1 MKRKHKIDKS
11 LYVNREIS
19 WLDFNER
26 VLQEA
31 ADPKKPLLERVKFL
45 GIFSNNQDE
54 FFRVRVATLKRV
66 IKYKALSKRAF
77 DRLDDPKKIL
87 DEISQRILEQQIRL
101 HDIFEGI
108 KKELRKENVY
118 LINEKELRY
127 KIHKEHVVKYFR
139 QKLRPYIFPIMM
151 KNYNVDCDLRDKSI
165 YLAIEMKNEEEA
177 EQVDYSL
184 IEIPTESLSRFLVLP
199 EYEGKKYV
207 IFIDDVIRYN
217 LHEIYASLHYNYFRA
232 YTMKFTRDAELDI
245 DNDISKSFLEQM
257 ADSLKQRKSG
267 NPVRYVVD
275 REIPEDMFRYVSKK
289 IGITAHDTVVMGGRY
304 HNFKDLMDFPSF
316 RKSHLEFD
324 PMPPIVHE
332 RLNNCESI
340 FDELEKKDVML
351 NFPYQSFQYVI
362 DFLREASIDPKVR
375 SIKMTIYRI
384 GGASNIM
391 NALIGAARNGKKVT
405 VFMELQARFDEQNNI
420 KWSTKL
426 QDEGVRVIQSIP
438 GLKVHAKLILIR
450 RKEGR
455 RDVYYTNIGTG
466 NYNENTAAVYGD
478 TSIMTADQRIGREV
492 YKVFEMFEASYR
504 NFIFSHLV
512 VSPMG
517 MRNFINRTLN
527 NLIVAAREG
536 KKAHAII
543 KLNNIVDTQV
553 IEKLYQ
559 AAKEDVKI
567 DIIARGMCVLQPIND
582 NIRIVSI
589 VGRFLEH
596 SRILYF
602 NIAGKESVYITSAD
616 WMIRN
621 LDHRI
626 EVVSPVYDKDAA
638 DLLKKMLETQLKDN
652 VKARYVNGDK
662 NNMFY
667 TKGKTKISSQVEFYK
682 FLGEAKLKV

>member
-1 MKRKHKIDKS
+1 MKRKIRDDKT
-11 LYVNREIS
+11 LYVNRELS

-31 ADPKKPLLERVKFL
+31 ADPEKPLLERVRFL

-66 IKYKALSKRAF
+66 IKYKKLSKKAF
-77 DRLDDPKKIL
+77 GRPEDPKKIL
-87 DEISQRILEQQIRL
+87 EEISKRIVAQQARLNGIFQGIRIEL
-101 HDIFEGI
+101 KKEGI
-108 KKELRKENVY
+108 N
-118 LINEKELRY
+118 LINEKELRFRT
-127 KIHKEHVVKYFR
+127 HKDYVVEYFR
-139 QKLRPYIFPIMM
+139 QKLRPHIFPIMM

-165 YLAIEMKNEEEA
+165 YLAIEMKVEEVS
-177 EQVDYSL
+177 EQIDYSL
-184 IEIPTESLSRFLVLP
+184 IEIPAESLSRFLVLP
-199 EYEGKKYV
+199 EYNGKQYV
-207 IFIDDVIRYN
+207 MFIDDVIRYN
-217 LHEIYASLHYNYFRA
+217 LHEIYASLHYSHFRA
-232 YTMKFTRDAELDI
+232 FTIKFTRDAELDL

-275 REIPEDMFRYVSKK
+275 KEIPEEMFRYVSRK

-304 HNFKDLMDFPSF
+304 HNFKDLMSFPTF
-316 RKSHLEFD
+316 GKDNLEFS
-324 PMPPIVHE
+324 PMPAISHE
-332 RLNNCESI
+332 RLDKCESI
-340 FDELEKKDVML
+340 FDELKKKDVML

-362 DFLREASIDPKVR
+362 DFLREASIDPQVR

-384 GGASNIM
+384 GSDSNIM

-420 KWSTKL
+420 RWSTKL

-438 GLKVHAKLILIR
+438 GLKVHAKLILVR
-450 RKEGR
+450 RKESR
-455 RDVYYTNIGTG
+455 RDLYYTNVGTG
-466 NYNENTAAVYGD
+466 NFHESTAKVYGD

-543 KLNNIVDTQV
+543 KLNNIVDDEVT
-553 IEKLYQ
+553 ERLYQ
-559 AAKEDVKI
+559 AAEKGVKL
-567 DIIARGMCVLQPIND
+567 DILIRGMCVLQPIND
-582 NIRIVSI
+582 NIKIRSI
-589 VGRFLEH
+589 VGRYLEH
-596 SRILYF
+596 ARVLYF
-602 NIAGKESVYITSAD
+602 NIDGTESIYITSAD
-616 WMIRN
+616 WMTRN

-626 EVVSPVYDKDAA
+626 EVMSPVYDEDAKA
-638 DLLKKMLETQLKDN
+638 LLKEMLLIQLKDN
-652 VKARYVNGDK
+652 VKSRYVNGEK
-662 NNMFY
+662 NNKFY
-667 TKGKTKISSQVEFYK
+667 TKGKRKVSSQIEFYK
-682 FLGEAKLKV
+682 YLQENKLHI

>member
-1 MKRKHKIDKS
+1 MKRKPKIDKS

-66 IKYKALSKRAF
+66 IKYKTLSKRAF
-77 DRLDDPKKIL
+77 DRPEDPKKIL
-87 DEISQRILEQQIRL
+87 DEISKRIIEQQARL

-108 KKELRKENVY
+108 KKELRKENIY

-139 QKLRPYIFPIMM
+139 QKLRPNIFPIMM

-165 YLAIEMKNEEEA
+165 YLAIEMKIEE
-177 EQVDYSL
+177 QSQQIDYSL

-199 EYEGKKYV
+199 EYDGKNYV
-207 IFIDDVIRYN
+207 MFIDDVIRYN
-217 LHEIYASLHYNYFRA
+217 LHEIYASLHYNHFRA

-304 HNFKDLMDFPSF
+304 HNFKDLMGFPTF
-316 RKSHLEFD
+316 GKSNLEFD
-324 PMPPIVHE
+324 PMPPIVHQ

-340 FDELEKKDVML
+340 FDELKAKDVML

-362 DFLREASIDPKVR
+362 DFLREASIDPQVR

-466 NYNENTAAVYGD
+466 NFNENTAAVYGD
-478 TSIMTADQRIGREV
+478 TSIMTSDQRIGREV

-536 KKAHAII
+536 KEAHAII

-559 AAKEDVKI
+559 AAKEGVKI
-567 DIIARGMCVLQPIND
+567 DIIARGMCVLQPINN

-602 NIAGKESVYITSAD
+602 NIAGQESVYITSAD

-626 EVVSPVYDKDAA
+626 EVMSPVYDKDAA
-638 DLLKKMLETQLKDN
+638 DLLKNMLETQLKDN
-652 VKARYVNGDK
+652 VKARYVNGDR
-662 NNMFY
+662 NNTYY
-667 TKGKTKISSQVEFYK
+667 TKGKIKISSQMEFYK